1 MRSRITSLLPW
12 VLGAAGLISLV
23 TSEVLKIV
31 FRLNLG
37 EDALLFLPTFVG
49 ATAMCVVGAWVASR
63 TKNRLGWVL
72 IAIPLTTGIA
82 LLGDPLSTQGARTGA
97 WYAATA
103 FWIRT
108 WPFLASLILLI
119 AIFYLYPT
127 GRIPS
132 RRWRWPWRIY
142 LISGVVCVAG
152 FAVLPTD
159 ERIAG
164 RDVSNPLG
172 IEAISSPLGVA
183 LGIAGFLLVLS
194 AFASFASLW
203 ARYRSVGPEERQQ
216 LRWLFLVG
224 EIGAVLLVSL
234 LLMVAILGDPDTG
247 AAARADDIVMLL
259 LVTDIVVGIPVAVGI
274 AILKYRL
281 YDIDIVINK
290 TVVFGAL
297 AVFITA
303 VYVGI
308 VVGVGAL
315 AGRGGEPNV
324 ALSIAATAVVAILFQ
339 PVRER
344 VERFA
349 NRLVY
354 GKRATPYEV
363 MAGFSRRMAGTLSVD
378 EVLPQMAEAS
388 AQGVGA
394 VASRVRV
401 FLPDGEQRIAT
412 WPEGDT
418 HDSSDRTLTVRYGD
432 EPVGEIEVT
441 KPRGEPLTPSE
452 DRLLADLAAQ
462 AGLAFHNVRLADEL
476 QARLEKISEQS
487 KEIQVSRR
495 RIVRARDEALRR
507 LEADLEG
514 GAQQQ
519 LMMLSKKLLTA
530 TDTVTSDPQ
539 RSAVLL
545 EEVGTD
551 ANDALETLRDL
562 ARGIF
567 PPLLAEEGLIA
578 ALDAHINKHALPAT
592 LEGEGIRRYDPSVEA
607 AVYFCCIEA
616 MQNASKFAPGSSI
629 TIKMQTSSDGLDFSI
644 TDDGPGFDPEPVRG
658 RPGITNMSDR
668 VEAVGGSLEIRSAMD
683 RGTLVAGRIPARE
696 LKTAS

>member
-12 VLGAAGLISLV
+12 VLGAAGLISMV
-23 TSEVLKIV
+23 TAEVLQIV
-31 FRLNLG
+31 FGLNLG
-37 EDALLFLPTFVG
+37 EDALLFFPTFVG
-49 ATAMCVVGAWVASR
+49 ATAMCVVGALVASR
-63 TKNRLGWVL
+63 TRNPLGWVL
-72 IAIPLTTGIA
+72 IAIPLTTGIS
-82 LLGDPLSTQGARTGA
+82 LLGDPLSIHGARTGA
-97 WYAATA
+97 WYASTA
-103 FWIRT
+103 NWIRT

-132 RRWRWPWRIY
+132 KRWRWPWRIY

-152 FAVLPTD
+152 FALLPTD

-164 RDVSNPLG
+164 ADVSNPLG
-172 IEAISSPLGVA
+172 IQAISSMLSIV
-183 LGIAGFLLVLS
+183 LGIDGFLLVVS
-194 AFASFASLW
+194 AFASLASLW

-234 LLMVAILGDPDTG
+234 FLMVLIFGDPDTG

-274 AILKYRL
+274 AILKHRL

-297 AVFITA
+297 AIFITG
-303 VYVGI
+303 VYVAI
-308 VVGVGAL
+308 VVGIGAL
-315 AGRGGEPNV
+315 VGRGDEPNV
-324 ALSIAATAVVAILFQ
+324 ALSIAATAVVAVAFQ
-339 PVRER
+339 PVRQR
-344 VERFA
+344 VQRFA

-363 MAGFSRRMAGTLSVD
+363 MADFSHRMAGTLSVD
-378 EVLPQMAEAS
+378 EVLPNMAEA
-388 AQGVGA
+388 AATGVGA
-394 VASRVRV
+394 ESARVRV
-401 FLPDGEQRIAT
+401 LL
-412 WPEGDT
+412 PEGREKAAVWPG
-418 HDSSDRTLTVRYGD
+418 DSAADSFDRTLDVLHAEKR
-432 EPVGEIEVT
+432 VGGIEVR
-441 KPRGEPLTPSE
+441 KPGGEQFTPAE
-452 DRLLADLAAQ
+452 EKLLADLASQ
-462 AGLAFHNVRLADEL
+462 AGLALHNVRLADEL
-476 QARLEKISEQS
+476 RARLDQISEQAG
-487 KEIQVSRR
+487 EIEVSRR
-495 RIVRARDEALRR
+495 RIVQARDEALRR

-567 PPLLAEEGLIA
+567 PPLLAEEGITA
-578 ALDAHINKHALPAT
+578 ALYAHINKHALPAT
-592 LEGEGIRRYDPSVEA
+592 LEAEGIRRYDPSVEA

-616 MQNASKFAPGSSI
+616 MQNTSKFAPGSSI
-629 TIKMQTSSDGLDFSI
+629 TIKMQTSSEGLDFSI